1 MREMTATIDRRRLVS
16 VFTFVALS
24 LATMILSGCNTTAGL
39 GEDIESA
46 GSALEDSAEDAS
58 D

>member
-46 GSALEDSAEDAS
+46 GGALEDSAEDAS